1 MLQTRS
7 PKSFTNTSKKFNRR
21 VQVSFE
27 ATKYKLRRFF
37 PILILIPLVFLI
49 NSLFIVRKINCT
61 LNSEVCP
68 KETQAVLNKLLGTN
82 SFFVNQKEI
91 LTCIKAIYPID
102 SLNIGYKIFNTLN
115 VDLKGSSPFVQA
127 NIFLVNKLPTLSM
140 DQAPSTTDSASWW
153 IKPTGELK
161 VFISTENPQGFNLWD
176 NGSMTSTATTGAVIN
191 YIFSEKPTPE
201 TISSIYKMYR
211 TVIKY
216 IDVSNIYIVNK
227 RSFLSRQGE
236 PDIII
241 GVPFD
246 EGSLISALQSI
257 NYLSTI
263 KKDAKVIDLSFKNP
277 IIR

>member
-1 MLQTRS
+1 M
-7 PKSFTNTSKKFNRR
+7 
-21 VQVSFE
+21 
-27 ATKYKLRRFF
+27 
-37 PILILIPLVFLI
+37 
-49 NSLFIVRKINCT
+49 
-61 LNSEVCP
+61 NSEICP

-82 SFFVNQKEI
+82 SLFVNQKEL
-91 LTCIKAIYPID
+91 LTYIKAIYPVD

-140 DQAPSTTDSASWW
+140 DLAPSTTDSASWW